1 VSLFIIISM
10 NYTTKENLK
19 KYLKITDDS
28 RDSEI
33 DALIVTATKLVD
45 LEL

>member
-1 VSLFIIISM
+1 MSLFIIISM